1 MDSENFEIRLKHF
14 LDSLNLSSSQF
25 ADKCG
30 IPRPSVSQILTG
42 RNKKISNIF
51 INKVHEIFPE
61 LSINWLLFG
70 EGDMLAGISKN
81 NDEIPENPDSKS
93 DSYKYPGEM
102 GLFGGGNDSG
112 TGFNP
117 NISAYKSLVN
127 QDNQIEKIIEKEKK
141 VVQITV
147 YYDDCTFENF
157 FPEKK

>member
-70 EGDMLAGISKN
+70 EGDMLVGISKN
-81 NDEIPENPDSKS
+81 NGEILQNPDSKS
-93 DSYKYPGEM
+93 DSDKYPTDM
-102 GLFGGGNDSG
+102 RIFGDENDSESG
-112 TGFNP
+112 INP
-117 NISAYKSLVN
+117 NISAYMSAIN
-127 QDNQIEKIIEKEKK
+127 HDNQIEKIVEKERK

-147 YYDDCTFENF
+147 YYDDSTFENF
-157 FPEKK
+157 FPDKK